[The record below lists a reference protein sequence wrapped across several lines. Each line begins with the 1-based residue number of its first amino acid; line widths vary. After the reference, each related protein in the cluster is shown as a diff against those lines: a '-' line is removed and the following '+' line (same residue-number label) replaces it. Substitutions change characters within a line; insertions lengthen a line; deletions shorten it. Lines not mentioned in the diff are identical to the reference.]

1 MTPTARMIRAHP
13 DHSEADEKAF
23 SRAIDELLACA
34 QACTTCADACLAED
48 HVVDLVTCIRLNLG
62 CADLC
67 TAAARFFSRRF
78 DLGAADSLLEAC
90 IVGLPDL
97 RRRVRRSRQQSR
109 TLSGVRRGVPPVRC
123 GVLPVADSSGRG
135 GQRRRMS
142 HTDSE

>member
-13 DHSEADEKAF
+13 DHSEADEKTF

-48 HVVDLVTCIRLNLG
+48 HVDGLVTCIRLNLG

-67 TAAARFFSRRF
+67 AAAARFFSRRF

-90 IVGLPDL
+90 IVACQTCADECAVHGSKHEHCRVCAEACRRAAAACSEL
-97 RRRVRRSRQQSR
+97 RTALERSGS
-109 TLSGVRRGVPPVRC
+109 
-123 GVLPVADSSGRG
+123 AIA
-135 GQRRRMS
+135 
-142 HTDSE
+142 